1 MNVGRIY
8 GIDGFR
14 RRIVHLRPGPGNRR
28 AARPVQGDIGNR
40 TGMGCAMTRMRRR
53 SLPLAAVVAAVLLGA
68 QPALACGGLVGPG
81 GTVRLARTTTLAGYA
96 DGVEHYLTSF
106 TYAGGGARFG
116 SIVPLPG
123 VPTEVA
129 KGGEWTLQR
138 LVRETQPQ
146 PVFLRAGAVAEVAA
160 PAEELLTTRVDA
172 LDLTVLRGGG
182 RAVGDWARAHGFG
195 LSPDAPEVLDFYA
208 DRSPIFLAASFD
220 ARRAQARGQRLGSG
234 TPVHLTIPTA
244 NPWVP
249 LRILGLGHQPTDP
262 IRADVYLLTGRR
274 PALLPGPV
282 DGGRHGVA
290 LERSLPAS
298 AQLLA
303 DLRSDQGMGWLPAS
317 GMWLSYLRVDS
328 TTAELTHDLAVD
340 ASGRA
345 SPSPVAAGLAVA
357 AAGDSARAAAAGPLG
372 WWRWPAVALGV
383 AAALAGLVL
392 ARRRQP
398 GAGSR

>member
-1 MNVGRIY
+1 
-8 GIDGFR
+8 
-14 RRIVHLRPGPGNRR
+14 
-28 AARPVQGDIGNR
+28 
-40 TGMGCAMTRMRRR
+40 MTRMRRR
-53 SLPLAAVVAAVLLGA
+53 SLLLAALVGAALVGA
-68 QPALACGGLVGPG
+68 QPALACAGLVGPG
-81 GTVRLARTTTLAGYA
+81 GTVRLARTTTLAGYS

-123 VPTEVA
+123 IPSEVG

-146 PVFLRAGAVAEVAA
+146 PVFLRAAGAAAEAA
-160 PAEELLTTRVDA
+160 GPAEELLTTRVDA
-172 LDLTVLRGGG
+172 LDITVLRGGG
-182 RAVGDWARAHGFG
+182 RAVGDWARANGFG
-195 LSPDAPEVLDFYA
+195 LSVDAPEVLDFYA
-208 DRSPIFLAASFD
+208 ARSPIFMAASFD
-220 ARRAQARGQRLGSG
+220 ARRADARGQGLGSG

-262 IRADVYLLTGRR
+262 IQADVYLLTDRR

-282 DGGRHGVA
+282 DAGGHGVA
-290 LERSLPAS
+290 LEQSGPAS

-303 DLRSDQGMGWLPAS
+303 DLRSDKGMGWLPAS

-328 TTAELTHDLAVD
+328 TAGELTHDLAVD

-345 SPSPVAAGLAVA
+345 SPSPVAAGLAAPA
-357 AAGDSARAAAAGPLG
+357 AASDGGAPTPAGPADPPG
-372 WWRWPAVALGV
+372 PWPAVALAV
-383 AAALAGLVL
+383 TAALAGLVL
-392 ARRRQP
+392 ARRGRS
-398 GAGSR
+398 ALR

>member
-1 MNVGRIY
+1 
-8 GIDGFR
+8 
-14 RRIVHLRPGPGNRR
+14 
-28 AARPVQGDIGNR
+28 
-40 TGMGCAMTRMRRR
+40 
-53 SLPLAAVVAAVLLGA
+53 VAGA
-68 QPALACGGLVGPG
+68 QPAMACGGLVGPG
-81 GTVRLARTTTLAGYA
+81 GTVQLARTTTLAGWH

-220 ARRAQARGQRLGSG
+220 ARRAAAQINRKIDQALELRDLRVQAKDALDDKIRRLEGEAGVLRVTLQQRQQRQAGQVRGGGKCDLSG
-234 TPVHLTIPTA
+234 TSDAEYWIIMHESGGDPTA
-244 NPWVP
+244 DNP
-249 LRILGLGHQPTDP
+249 RSTAFGLGQ
-262 IRADVYLLTGRR
+262 LLIDGRR
-274 PALLPGPV
+274 HYLGANADTTDCAL
-282 DGGRHGVA
+282 
-290 LERSLPAS
+290 
-298 AQLLA
+298 QLQA
-303 DLRSDQGMGWLPAS
+303 FRGYVRDRYG
-317 GMWLSYLRVDS
+317 
-328 TTAELTHDLAVD
+328 TAEN
-340 ASGRA
+340 
-345 SPSPVAAGLAVA
+345 
-357 AAGDSARAAAAGPLG
+357 ARAFWVSHG
-372 WWRWPAVALGV
+372 WY
-383 AAALAGLVL
+383 
-392 ARRRQP
+392 
-398 GAGSR
+398 

>member
-1 MNVGRIY
+1 
-8 GIDGFR
+8 
-14 RRIVHLRPGPGNRR
+14 
-28 AARPVQGDIGNR
+28 
-40 TGMGCAMTRMRRR
+40 MTRMRRR
-53 SLPLAAVVAAVLLGA
+53 SLPLAAVVAALLLGA

-123 VPTEVA
+123 VPSQVA

-146 PVFLRAGAVAEVAA
+146 PVFLRAEATALVAA
-160 PAEELLTTRVDA
+160 PAEELLTARVDA

-182 RAVGDWARAHGFG
+182 RAVGEWARAHGFG
-195 LSPDAPEVLDFYA
+195 LSVDAPEVLDFYA
-208 DRSPIFLAASFD
+208 ARSPIFLAASFD
-220 ARRAQARGQRLGSG
+220 ARRAAARGQGLGSG

-249 LRILGLGHQPTDP
+249 LRILGLGHRPADP
-262 IRADVYLLTGRR
+262 IQADVYLLTDRR

-282 DGGRHGVA
+282 DGGRRGVA
-290 LERSLPAS
+290 LERSGPAS

-303 DLRSDQGMGWLPAS
+303 DLRADKGMGWLPAS
-317 GMWLSYLRVDS
+317 SMWLSWLRVD
-328 TTAELTHDLAVD
+328 TTAGALTHDLAVD
-340 ASGRA
+340 ASGRGR
-345 SPSPVAAGLAVA
+345 PSAVAAGLAVP
-357 AAGDSARAAAAGPLG
+357 AGDLRGSPAPPGPPG
-372 WWRWPAVALGV
+372 TWRWPALALA

-392 ARRRQP
+392 ARRGRS
-398 GAGSR
+398 ALR